1 MPPLVKELE
10 RLYPD
15 AVCSLTYE
23 TPFQLL
29 VSTQLSAQC
38 TDARVNMV
46 TPALFARFPDAQA
59 FAAADIEELEELI
72 RSTGFYHNKAKNL
85 KRCAQDI
92 CDKFGGTLPDTM
104 EGLLS
109 LAGVGRKT
117 ANLVLGDAFHKP
129 SYVIDTAC
137 HPSVRTDRPDAEYR
151 SRQNRKRPALHFTP
165 GRTPPGRKRKLLSP
179 SGAPRKSRMPRS
191 KANVRYL
198 HDRRARFMRLRSPAA
213 LKRFY
218 RMLPFFPDTAR
229 KGCRE

>member
-92 CDKFGGTLPDTM
+92 CDKFGGVLPDTM

-129 SYVIDTAC
+129 SYVIDTHAIRLC
-137 HPSVRTDRPDAEYR
+137 GRIGLTQNTDPVKIENDLRTILPRTNAARKKAETSVTVWCSTEEPYVPPESRCAIPAR
-151 SRQNRKRPALHFTP
+151 S
-165 GRTPPGRKRKLLSP
+165 
-179 SGAPRKSRMPRS
+179 
-191 KANVRYL
+191 
-198 HDRRARFMRLRSPAA
+198 LRSGYAITLSSSSKKILSNAA
-213 LKRFY
+213 VLS
-218 RMLPFFPDTAR
+218 
-229 KGCRE
+229 

>member
-109 LAGVGRKT
+109 LAGVG
-117 ANLVLGDAFHKP
+117 
-129 SYVIDTAC
+129 
-137 HPSVRTDRPDAEYR
+137 
-151 SRQNRKRPALHFTP
+151 
-165 GRTPPGRKRKLLSP
+165 
-179 SGAPRKSRMPRS
+179 
-191 KANVRYL
+191 
-198 HDRRARFMRLRSPAA
+198 
-213 LKRFY
+213 
-218 RMLPFFPDTAR
+218 
-229 KGCRE
+229 